1 MNRKTPHST
10 LLIFATLI
18 AGCGSGFD
26 TEKMVGMSLEE
37 LTTKHH
43 LDDALVWETPNLSME
58 SDAEK
63 TYYLD
68 DGNLEI
74 RFNHDGIVTSAIFEK
89 RTDPAKDRLDAVQQG
104 WSEYVRERTPN
115 GDATE

>member
-1 MNRKTPHST
+1 MNRTIPQSI
-10 LLIFATLI
+10 LLMFAALV
-18 AGCGSGFD
+18 AGCSSGLD

-43 LDDALVWETPNLSME
+43 LDDALVWATPNLSIDSDVE
-58 SDAEK
+58 S
-63 TYYLD
+63 TYFLD

-74 RFNHDGIVTSAIFEK
+74 RLNNDGRVTSATFEK
-89 RTDPAKDRLDAVQQG
+89 RTDPAQDRLDAVQEG

-115 GDATE
+115 GDTSE

>member
-1 MNRKTPHST
+1 MNQRTPHST
-10 LLIFATLI
+10 LLLVAALI

-43 LDDALVWETPNLSME
+43 LDDALRWDTPNLPMG
-58 SDAEK
+58 SDGEK
-63 TYYLD
+63 TFYLD

-74 RFNHDGIVTSAIFEK
+74 HLNHDGIITSATFEK
-89 RTDPAKDRLDAVQQG
+89 RTDLAKDRLDAVHQG
-104 WSEYVRERTPN
+104 WSEYVRDRTPN
-115 GDATE
+115 GDADE

>member
-1 MNRKTPHST
+1 MNRTLPQST
-10 LLIFATLI
+10 LLMFAALF
-18 AGCGSGFD
+18 AGCSSGFD

-43 LDDALVWETPNLSME
+43 LDDAFVWETPNLSME
-58 SDAEK
+58 SDGEN
-63 TYYLD
+63 TYFLD

-74 RFNHDGIVTSAIFEK
+74 RFNHDGKVTSATFEK
-89 RTDPAKDRLDAVQQG
+89 RTDPAKDRLDAVQEG

-115 GDATE
+115 GDASE